1 MPCPSKAWA
10 MGSPTPPW
18 PTSTAWSRRACSST
32 VWGSSDRD
40 PAGRSISAAMRGCCR
55 SHRSSGPTVLKIRGL
70 AVIDSSAARMRLTA
84 SDDSRSSER
93 PRVARMKENSPIWAR
108 LAATI
113 SALIVAASLAQIG
126 EFSFILATLGRSL
139 DLLSSEAVSLILA
152 ALLSITANPLIFST
166 VGPLE
171 RWLRQHPRMAAL
183 IERPA
188 GSLSELPQTVDEH
201 ALRDHAVLVG
211 HGGVGEPI
219 AQAFEGQ
226 GIPYVVVEQNREV
239 VEALQEPR
247 LPVVSEEDAFEAR
260 RIIEHAKRVT
270 PSIDT
275 LVRTHSDVQRAELEQ
290 MGVGRAVVAERELAL
305 AVVRYAFAVFGVEQ
319 DMSDVAAQT
328 LQMEN
333 PHTGK
338 RTDPHAD
345 TEALD
350 GSPGVETH

>member
-113 SALIVAASLAQIG
+113 NALIVAASLAQIG
-126 EFSFILATLGRSL
+126 EFSLILATLGRSL

-201 ALRDHAVLVG
+201 ALRDHAVAHQHGVVTQGVLVDRLGQLGQGPGGALDQRG
-211 HGGVGEPI
+211 HARMLPQPPLQRADRAEDQGVGGDRQQRGQDE
-219 AQAFEGQ
+219 AHRLGRQQVKRAAEGCKDE
-226 GIPYVVVEQNREV
+226 GE
-239 VEALQEPR
+239 
-247 LPVVSEEDAFEAR
+247 LPDLGQAR
-260 RIIEHAKRVT
+260 RH
-270 PSIDT
+270 D
-275 LVRTHSDVQRAELEQ
+275 QRADRGGEPGPDR
-290 MGVGRAVVAERELAL
+290 GVLL
-305 AVVRYAFAVFGVEQ
+305 
-319 DMSDVAAQT
+319 
-328 LQMEN
+328 
-333 PHTGK
+333 
-338 RTDPHAD
+338 
-345 TEALD
+345 
-350 GSPGVETH
+350 

>member
-1 MPCPSKAWA
+1 M
-10 MGSPTPPW
+10 
-18 PTSTAWSRRACSST
+18 
-32 VWGSSDRD
+32 
-40 PAGRSISAAMRGCCR
+40 
-55 SHRSSGPTVLKIRGL
+55 
-70 AVIDSSAARMRLTA
+70 
-84 SDDSRSSER
+84 
-93 PRVARMKENSPIWAR
+93 
-108 LAATI
+108 
-113 SALIVAASLAQIG
+113 
-126 EFSFILATLGRSL
+126 
-139 DLLSSEAVSLILA
+139 SLILA

-239 VEALQEPR
+239 VEALQER
-247 LPVVSEEDAFEAR
+247 GLPVVYGDASRPGILDPAHLERARLLVVSAEDAFEAR
-260 RIIEHAKRVT
+260 RIIEHAKRVN

-275 LVRTHSDVQRAELEQ
+275 VVRTHSDVQRAELEQ

-328 LQMEN
+328 LQLEN